1 MGDGKQCVRKLSIF
15 LKNFHGKIWK
25 AIGFQSTF
33 ALCCISIAAEWRAFL
48 LARVYTGIATFYEMG
63 YC

>member
-1 MGDGKQCVRKLSIF
+1 MRKKTVDFSQEF
-15 LKNFHGKIWK
+15 SWKNLESNRVS
-25 AIGFQSTF
+25 STF

-48 LARVYTGIATFYEMG
+48 LAKVYTGIATFYEMG